1 MAIVFGTRPYGKCD
15 VVPELF
21 YVATWFFHVD
31 FLPLIPTGSRLV
43 LGHSGNQYHVVNI
56 PLSFKSILLAWARAA
71 FCVATIG
78 TGFWA
83 LITMLDAQM
92 TRETGVLLPVTVAL
106 FCGIVF
112 AFLMIHPRRKMPSYQ
127 RACQLAKLAGL
138 NERGWAALNVLYGR
152 DSLDPPANL
161 APPPAA
167 VANQNLAP

>member
-1 MAIVFGTRPYGKCD
+1 
-15 VVPELF
+15 
-21 YVATWFFHVD
+21 
-31 FLPLIPTGSRLV
+31 
-43 LGHSGNQYHVVNI
+43 
-56 PLSFKSILLAWARAA
+56 
-71 FCVATIG
+71 
-78 TGFWA
+78 
-83 LITMLDAQM
+83 
-92 TRETGVLLPVTVAL
+92 VLLPVTVAL

-152 DSLDPPANL
+152 DPLDPPANL